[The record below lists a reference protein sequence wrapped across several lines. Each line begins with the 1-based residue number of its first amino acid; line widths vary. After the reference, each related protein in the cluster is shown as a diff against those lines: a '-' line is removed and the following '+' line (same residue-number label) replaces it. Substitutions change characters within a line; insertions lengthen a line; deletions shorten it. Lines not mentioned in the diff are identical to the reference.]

1 MKSLLSTVTKY
12 LSSTSSHQQ
21 EEEHPSEPAGGP
33 DAPPVYDHHLLHH
46 PPSAAPSQIPLTPP
60 CFLQKLKS
68 QEVAEGSP
76 IRLECRVTGTP
87 PPLVR

>member
-1 MKSLLSTVTKY
+1 
-12 LSSTSSHQQ
+12 
-21 EEEHPSEPAGGP
+21 EPAGGP
-33 DAPPVYDHHLLHH
+33 DAPPGYHHHL
-46 PPSAAPSQIPLTPP
+46 PSAAPSQSPLTPP

-76 IRLECRVTGTP
+76 IRLECRVAGNP